1 MFSPIFTAYI
11 WAKPL
16 SKLTLS
22 STWRTVDD
30 AECLVGS
37 RKFWKSSHDPIS
49 GGSAKIPGSVVFVV
63 AVPEALPGWH
73 INQYQFP
80 SIW

>member
-1 MFSPIFTAYI
+1 MFSPIFTADI
-11 WAKPL
+11 WAKHL

-37 RKFWKSSHDPIS
+37 RKFWKSSHDLIS
-49 GGSAKIPGSVVFVV
+49 GGSAKIPGSVVFVIVV
-63 AVPEALPGWH
+63 ARNV
-73 INQYQFP
+73 
-80 SIW
+80 S